1 MGDLLI
7 PQRLNLPRS
16 DGNRWIQLGQGW
28 GADWKEQDWVSVQ
41 TEIGGKHTTQIGGFY
56 SKPAGLALSHAGHLF

>member
-1 MGDLLI
+1 MAVAVAVAAVVVVCGGVSWKAPDL
-7 PQRLNLPRS
+7 
-16 DGNRWIQLGQGW
+16 
-28 GADWKEQDWVSVQ
+28 VSVQ